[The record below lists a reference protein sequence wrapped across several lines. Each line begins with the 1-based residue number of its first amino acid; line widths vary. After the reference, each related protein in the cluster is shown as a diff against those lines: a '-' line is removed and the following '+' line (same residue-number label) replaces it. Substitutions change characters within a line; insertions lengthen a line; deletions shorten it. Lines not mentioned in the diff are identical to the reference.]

1 MGVRKWSLKLR
12 GVYLIK
18 LAPASVSHPNGYLIS
33 YCVWKETHR
42 FCHNPTS
49 NGMTTLSLRRFW
61 KSAYA
66 LLVSVHREVN
76 FISKKMVVLHL
87 CDTFARLRNG
97 VKFSLLWMYRN
108 RSELAPV
115 GLALVITLSGAIMQH
130 KRIQGQKKKP
140 QWTWYRVNTTLTFV
154 VYPPA
159 VAHFNN
165 DEINAQ
171 DTFSAT

>member
-1 MGVRKWSLKLR
+1 MGVRKWSLKLK

-97 VKFSLLWMYRN
+97 VKFSILWMYRY
-108 RSELAPV
+108 RSEFAPV
-115 GLALVITLSGAIMQH
+115 GLALVITLSGAIMQ
-130 KRIQGQKKKP
+130 RIQGQKKKP
-140 QWTWYRVNTTLTFV
+140 QWNWYRVNTTLTFE

-159 VAHFNN
+159 VAHFNT